1 MCKKIKEA
9 VSVSK
14 KSTFLIFA
22 MVLVVGCGLKL
33 PFQGQRDTDQSRCK
47 GADCVEVLSP
57 GDETLRPRAR
67 TDFKVA
73 ETDASVPEKRLG
85 KTVAAI
91 GDVTES
97 GFWLKTPLV
106 KEVRQGRIVWLA
118 SGASIDVVLRP
129 LEAENVSGSQISL
142 DAMRD
147 LGLPFTALEEIL
159 VFTR

>member
-1 MCKKIKEA
+1 
-9 VSVSK
+9 
-14 KSTFLIFA
+14 
-22 MVLVVGCGLKL
+22 
-33 PFQGQRDTDQSRCK
+33 
-47 GADCVEVLSP
+47 
-57 GDETLRPRAR
+57 
-67 TDFKVA
+67 
-73 ETDASVPEKRLG
+73 
-85 KTVAAI
+85 
-91 GDVTES
+91 
-97 GFWLKTPLV
+97 LKTPLV